1 MQSVIVW
8 RFLSISC
15 LVISMLAG
23 GCSGESATQRS
34 PKLDPDS
41 GRSIPDAGAQDVGQI
56 LTPSDA
62 QDSPDAPGTGHDAS
76 RPDHRNSDAHTPS
89 DADGGDAPKPDTAD
103 AADAADAP
111 PERPELLSRHD
122 TSALWVWADA
132 ETAHAF
138 LTNRW
143 NMAADLIDFAAAPH
157 GSSAHAINRF
167 YFEARTYSRDNIFDA
182 MRPITYDPLLTPGE
196 QAHLRA
202 FNARAHAAGIA
213 VEYLDGQAIW
223 LAEDANAE
231 WPKQV
236 CRDVTTFNKTTTL
249 NAERFAGIHFDI
261 EPHTV
266 GGDTW
271 DGHWWQDRL
280 PDGYN
285 AAWTQRWMDI
295 LTSCRATLDAYTR
308 QTGHPMTLAVDL
320 GADIA
325 FYNKPLRNF
334 LNAPDG
340 PVDYI
345 TLMNYY
351 DNRPNQLDQPSFFF
365 GWHDGEAMTGGVEQN
380 LALWTQIPLVFGLE
394 VNPLPAAYDF
404 MTLKEEGHRAA
415 FSVIAALQTS
425 YRRPR
430 MMGYAIHSWGGYIAL
445 QP

>member
-1 MQSVIVW
+1 MSDTGKNRSTTLEADTGRGHDAGPGDLDASARDAQG
-8 RFLSISC
+8 ISPPHDA
-15 LVISMLAG
+15 LD
-23 GCSGESATQRS
+23 S
-34 PKLDPDS
+34 PDSTVAQDS
-41 GRSIPDAGAQDVGQI
+41 GRD
-56 LTPSDA
+56 T
-62 QDSPDAPGTGHDAS
+62 SPKDDAS
-76 RPDHRNSDAHTPS
+76 ADTHSPPDTAADA
-89 DADGGDAPKPDTAD
+89 TAD
-103 AADAADAP
+103 AATSDTSDTAHTPDTSAPLP
-111 PERPELLSRHD
+111 PEKPEFLSRHD

-138 LTNRW
+138 TTNRW
-143 NMAADLIDFAAAPH
+143 NMAENLINFASAPH

-223 LAEDANAE
+223 LASDANAQ

-236 CRDVTTFNKTTTL
+236 CRDVVTFNKTTSL
-249 NAERFAGIHFDI
+249 NAERLAGVHFDI

-266 GGDTW
+266 GGTRW

-280 PDGYN
+280 PGGYN

-295 LTSCRATLDAYTR
+295 MTSCRATLDAYA
-308 QTGHPMTLAVDL
+308 QETGHYMTLSLDL

-325 FYNKPLRNF
+325 YYNKPLLSF
-334 LNAPDG
+334 LNAPDS

-345 TLMNYY
+345 ALMNYY
-351 DNRPNQLDQPSFFF
+351 DNTPNQNDQPSFFF

-380 LALWTQIPLVFGLE
+380 LALWTNTPLVFGVE
-394 VNPLPAAYDF
+394 VNPLPTEYHF
-404 MTLKEEGHRAA
+404 MTFDEEGYNATFA
-415 FSVIAALQTS
+415 VIDTLTAG
-425 YRRPR
+425 YRRAR
-430 MMGYAIHSWGGYIAL
+430 VMGYAVHSWGGYIAME
-445 QP
+445 P